1 MALAS
6 DAESSASAYANYR
19 CAALIQ
25 LNRMTD
31 ADTVICDVLDA
42 PNDFD
47 LVSWEAENPSASA
60 ELHRQVFTEFFW
72 LISSLGEGS
81 YDVPYIQEQ
90 ARLQ

>member
-1 MALAS
+1 MLARLVTTSTLLLSLALAVTPMALAS

-60 ELHRQVFTEFFW
+60 ELHRQVFTEFF
-72 LISSLGEGS
+72 
-81 YDVPYIQEQ
+81 
-90 ARLQ
+90 